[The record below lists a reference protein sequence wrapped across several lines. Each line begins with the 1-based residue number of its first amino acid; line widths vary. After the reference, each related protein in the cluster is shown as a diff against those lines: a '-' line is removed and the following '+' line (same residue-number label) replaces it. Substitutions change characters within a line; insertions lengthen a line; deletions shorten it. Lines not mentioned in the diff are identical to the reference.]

1 MCVWG
6 VGKCKNEKLFYL
18 VEKKK
23 KEKIENG
30 VCINLFLCPYYIKI
44 FNNL

>member
-18 VEKKK
+18 VEEKN
-23 KEKIENG
+23 EKIENG
-30 VCINLFLCPYYIKI
+30 VRINLFLCPYYIKK

>member
-23 KEKIENG
+23 KREDRKWCLYKFI
-30 VCINLFLCPYYIKI
+30 LMPLLY
-44 FNNL
+44 